1 MTQSILLFA
10 GAPLTL
16 VTTLARSD
24 LFAWCYLSD
33 SSSHLENLKLEQV
46 NYVTILIIY
55 ITFENLRV
63 KQAPAHARTRTREDT
78 LTHIH
83 KDMHACARRH
93 KDMHVHTHTHT
104 QRYSQS
110 LLLTEYYKQR
120 SHPDSR
126 CMTVISREL

>member
-93 KDMHVHTHTHT
+93 KDMHVHTHKDIHNH
-104 QRYSQS
+104 Y
-110 LLLTEYYKQR
+110 
-120 SHPDSR
+120 
-126 CMTVISREL
+126 C